1 MSYKGNL
8 LLIVQGKGDN
18 IKNMQYKIKKI
29 LKIKRKTRLENHQY
43 TDKQI
48 EFCRLLAKGYSKVEA
63 YRQGYKSDANDT
75 CLYVKASKLYRQE
88 AIEHLVMRFKYEKDK

>member
-8 LLIVQGKGDN
+8 LLIVVAKGYN
-18 IKNMQYKIKKI
+18 IKNMSYKIKEI

-43 TDKQI
+43 TDKQR
-48 EFCRLLAKGYSKVEA
+48 EFCRLMAKGLSKVEA

-88 AIEHLVMRFKYEKDK
+88 AIHHLVMRYKYEKDK